1 MEILPCQ
8 PIHDRVIVAMDDQTL
23 ADPYY
28 RGEGV
33 KHDFAPAQFKLKVMY
48 QCPLINLL
56 IKNAKILIMKV
67 PWILSIGFCFLLL
80 AGSLSK
86 GLCSTNKWEQIDTI
100 EGVVLFRSLEE
111 SVDLLPFK
119 AIAKLNIPYQKIVM
133 ALVDAEH
140 KNSWAP
146 KLKFTTIHN
155 EISTNHFEYSEY
167 YTTPWPFYDR
177 EFLLLGT
184 VEYKNDRILFTAQ
197 NSTNKHLANE
207 NHLLANVKVMEV
219 VIIPL
224 SPGTTQVE
232 FTFSGDLGGWIP
244 TFVKNI
250 IQKKWPIRFI
260 QAMQSYIKN
269 TPNLETPRYLSLQ
282 KTKLSIP

>member
-1 MEILPCQ
+1 MKGQ
-8 PIHDRVIVAMDDQTL
+8 WIVSM
-23 ADPYY
+23 
-28 RGEGV
+28 
-33 KHDFAPAQFKLKVMY
+33 
-48 QCPLINLL
+48 
-56 IKNAKILIMKV
+56 
-67 PWILSIGFCFLLL
+67 GFCFLLL

-86 GLCSTNKWEQIDTI
+86 GLCSTNTWEQIDTI
-100 EGVVLFRSLEE
+100 GEVALFRSLEE
-111 SVDLLPFK
+111 SDDLLPFK

-133 ALVDAEH
+133 ALVDAER

-184 VEYKNDRILFTAQ
+184 VEYKSDRILFTAQ
-197 NSTNKHLANE
+197 NSTDKNLADE

-219 VIIPL
+219 AIIPL
-224 SPGTTQVE
+224 SSDTTQVE

-260 QAMQSYIKN
+260 QAMQSYIQN
-269 TPNLETPRYLSLQ
+269 TPTLETPRYLALQ

>member
-1 MEILPCQ
+1 M
-8 PIHDRVIVAMDDQTL
+8 
-23 ADPYY
+23 
-28 RGEGV
+28 
-33 KHDFAPAQFKLKVMY
+33 
-48 QCPLINLL
+48 
-56 IKNAKILIMKV
+56 
-67 PWILSIGFCFLLL
+67 

-86 GLCSTNKWEQIDTI
+86 GLCSTNTWEQIDTVG
-100 EGVVLFRSLEE
+100 GVALFRSLEE
-111 SVDLLPFK
+111 SDDLLPFK

-146 KLKFTTIHN
+146 KLKFTTIHK

-184 VEYKNDRILFTAQ
+184 VEYMNNRILFTAQ
-197 NSTNKHLANE
+197 NSTNKNLADE
-207 NHLLANVKVMEV
+207 NHLLANVKVME
-219 VIIPL
+219 IAITPL
-224 SPGTTQVE
+224 SSDTTEVE
-232 FTFSGDLGGWIP
+232 FTFSGDLGGYIP
-244 TFVKNI
+244 AFVKNI

-260 QAMQSYIKN
+260 QAMESYIQN
-269 TPNLETPRYLSLQ
+269 TSTLETPRYLSLH